1 MVCHAR
7 RPVPINDA
15 SKRLATLIGAAIR
28 HSNHPIP
35 TLVALGLPTAEL
47 SWNWSTQENGGR
59 AQPTC
64 LLVSLPMRE
73 YPSVS
78 PEWGTELTRVA
89 VSRRHTCPQLVLLGH
104 RQARASFATATATLA
119 ATAAA
124 IAAAAR
130 RRHRLRRRR
139 LRHYCRPRRRHPPHR
154 RHLGYLELG
163 LAPFTPAPHT
173 STG

>member
-124 IAAAAR
+124 IAAAAAAAVAPGALLLR
-130 RRHRLRRRR
+130 RPHRLLSTPSVVCR
-139 LRHYCRPRRRHPPHR
+139 LHYHQQPAWVPRDLH
-154 RHLGYLELG
+154 YD
-163 LAPFTPAPHT
+163 
-173 STG
+173 